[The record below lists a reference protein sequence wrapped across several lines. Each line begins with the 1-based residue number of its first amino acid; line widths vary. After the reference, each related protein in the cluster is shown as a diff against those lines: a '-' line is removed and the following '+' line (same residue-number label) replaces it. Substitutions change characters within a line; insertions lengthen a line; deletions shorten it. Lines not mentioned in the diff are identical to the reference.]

1 MKLLSL
7 LILIF
12 LGLTLSAQKY
22 ALVDRSFKKPILF
35 SDSVTINQVSKGYF
49 PINVKDMDSLF
60 ANISYIREQLKGVQR
75 AKFKSYKIKSGNTII
90 QLTTIPHA
98 YGDAYNI
105 LLITTANNLN
115 AEYLLS
121 DNQALNKKAVKKLN
135 SFMDFIKKDKDIMV
149 NEFKQYEPVIFD
161 ATVYISSK

>member
-7 LILIF
+7 LIFIF
-12 LGLTLSAQKY
+12 LGLSLSAQKY

-121 DNQALNKKAVKKLN
+121 NNQALNKKAVKKLN

>member
-7 LILIF
+7 LIFIF
-12 LGLTLSAQKY
+12 LGLSLSAQKY